1 MNATTTTPITAP
13 TPIPCLECGRMLRS
27 VKSVKRG
34 RGAACQT
41 KVNKAAKTVDLSDFK
56 PAQVQSALDL
66 IEDAAIVKVR
76 PNVFRSVS
84 TDGTA
89 EYLTHPAACNCP
101 AGLKSR
107 NCYHRAAAI
116 ILLAA

>member
-1 MNATTTTPITAP
+1 MNATTIEAP
-13 TPIPCLECGRMLRS
+13 AVTSIPCLECGRMLRS
-27 VKSVKRG
+27 VKSIKRG

-41 KVNKAAKTVDLSDFK
+41 KVNKAAKTVDLSEYK
-56 PAQVQSALDL
+56 SAQVQSALEL

-84 TDGTA
+84 SDGLS
-89 EYLTHPAACNCP
+89 EYLTAPQACNCP
-101 AGLKSR
+101 AGLKDR
-107 NCYHRAAAI
+107 PCYHRAAVT

>member
-1 MNATTTTPITAP
+1 MNATTIEAP
-13 TPIPCLECGRMLRS
+13 ALAPIPCLECGRMLRS
-27 VKSVKRG
+27 VKSIKRG

-41 KVNKAAKTVDLSDFK
+41 KVNKAAKIVDLSDFK

-84 TDGTA
+84 SDGMA
-89 EYLTHPAACNCP
+89 EYLTGKHACTCP
-101 AGLKSR
+101 AGKKM
-107 NCYHRAAAI
+107 NKCYHRAAAL

>member
-1 MNATTTTPITAP
+1 MNATTTATV

-27 VKSVKRG
+27 VKSIKRG

-41 KVNKAAKTVDLSDFK
+41 KINKAAKKVDLSDFK
-56 PAQVQSALDL
+56 PAQVQSAMEL

-84 TDGTA
+84 SDGTT
-89 EYLTHPAACNCP
+89 EYLTAPQACNCP
-101 AGLKSR
+101 AGLKTR
-107 NCYHRAAAI
+107 NCYHRAAVI
-116 ILLAA
+116 ILIAA

>member
-1 MNATTTTPITAP
+1 MNATTIEAP
-13 TPIPCLECGRMLRS
+13 ALAHIPCLECGRMLRS
-27 VKSVKRG
+27 VKSIKRG
-34 RGAACQT
+34 RGSACQT

-56 PAQVQSALDL
+56 PAQVQSAMEL

-76 PNVFRSVS
+76 PSVFRSVS
-84 TDGTA
+84 SDGTT

-101 AGLKSR
+101 AGLKDRS
-107 NCYHRAAAI
+107 CYHRAAVI

>member
-1 MNATTTTPITAP
+1 MNATTIEAP
-13 TPIPCLECGRMLRS
+13 TLAPIPCLECGRMLRS
-27 VKSVKRG
+27 VKSIKRG

-41 KVNKAAKTVDLSDFK
+41 KVNKAAKIVDLSDFK
-56 PAQVQSALDL
+56 PAQVESALEL

-84 TDGTA
+84 SDGMA
-89 EYLTHPAACNCP
+89 EYLTAPQACNCP
-101 AGLKSR
+101 AGLKDR
-107 NCYHRAAAI
+107 ACYHRAAVI